1 MTRTEE
7 KSILNFASRA
17 AIFLVSLS
25 SSSFLLAR
33 NINTCNL
40 SKSYLLAR
48 LNTRSL
54 HSENCLLQRFFRIS
68 LSMKNYMAPCCEDV
82 RNKQGEAAVI
92 VEPPNI
98 DGSRSLL
105 GALLELGDV
114 SHDLLWQWPLG

>member
-17 AIFLVSLS
+17 AMFLVSLS

-54 HSENCLLQRFFRIS
+54 HSENCLLQRFIQNRFVHGMPYKQH
-68 LSMKNYMAPCCEDV
+68 LVV
-82 RNKQGEAAVI
+82 RM
-92 VEPPNI
+92 
-98 DGSRSLL
+98 
-105 GALLELGDV
+105 
-114 SHDLLWQWPLG
+114 